1 MKERTGTIQSFAE
14 PVNPTELVT
23 HYTMKGKDSK
33 DNVIVKDGNY
43 IQIKENEFTYAREC
57 GVRKELRIDDN
68 GQLMNPINAM
78 FQQKNKLGR
87 FKKVTP
93 EAFDLYIGFLSTKQ
107 EKLFLQANR
116 VAKDN
121 TV

>member
-1 MKERTGTIQSFAE
+1 MKERTGTIESFSK
-14 PVNPTELVT
+14 PIQPTEEVT
-23 HYTMKGKDSK
+23 YFTMKGKDNK
-33 DNVIVKDGNY
+33 NNIVVKEGNY
-43 IQIKENEFTYAREC
+43 TQLKENEFTYARCC
-57 GVRKELRIDDN
+57 GVRRELRVDDN

-87 FKKVTP
+87 FKKVNQ
-93 EAFDLYIGFLSTKQ
+93 EAFDLYVGFLTTKQ

-116 VAKDN
+116 IAKDN

>member
-1 MKERTGTIQSFAE
+1 MKERTGTVQSFAE
-14 PVNPTELVT
+14 PIKPTEVVT
-23 HYTMKGKDSK
+23 YYTMKGKDSK
-33 DNVIVKDGNY
+33 DNVVVKDGNY
-43 IQIKENEFTYAREC
+43 TQEKENEFTYARCC
-57 GVRKELRIDDN
+57 GVRRELRVDDN

-87 FKKVTP
+87 FKKVNQ
-93 EAFDLYIGFLSTKQ
+93 EAFDLYVGFLTTKQ

-116 VAKDN
+116 IAKDN